1 MQVIHACHT
10 KYINISMKQQQIYV
24 ASLLT
29 LLCFVYSINCL
40 VVKIATI
47 LPADN
52 RRIFSIDRITPAI
65 QMAIDELSNNYTLV
79 ENLTFSVEYADSQ
92 CEIAEAINQAIDF
105 YINKK
110 VDVFFGPVC
119 DYAVAPVARQT
130 RFWNLPLISC
140 GAMARD
146 FSTYRKTQYPELTRV
161 GPVNFNS
168 LSSFFVQLFKHSNWK
183 SLKILYSREGHADVF
198 DDFCHL
204 CVEAIHYDII
214 EKAKEIKQD
223 YFRLVESSDL
233 RKVLL
238 EELGLTF
245 GGR

>member
-1 MQVIHACHT
+1 MG
-10 KYINISMKQQQIYV
+10 SKQRQTCCCIV
-24 ASLLT
+24 LLST
-29 LLCFVYSINCL
+29 VLSVSSI

-79 ENLTFSVEYADSQ
+79 ENLTFSVEYANSQ
-92 CEIAEAINQAIDF
+92 CSIAEGINQAIDF
-105 YINKK
+105 YINRK
-110 VDVFFGPVC
+110 VDAFFGPVC

-130 RFWNLPLISC
+130 RFWNIPLISG

-146 FSTYRKTQYPELTRV
+146 FAIYRKSQYPKLTRV

-168 LSSFFVQLFKHSNWK
+168 LSDFFVKLFRHSGWK
-183 SLKILYSREGHADVF
+183 SLKILYNRKGHANVF
-198 DDFCHL
+198 EDFCHL
-204 CVEAIHYDII
+204 CVEAIHYDMI
-214 EKAKEIKQD
+214 EKAREIKQD
-223 YFRLVESSDL
+223 YFRLDEKTDL
-233 RKVLL
+233 RKILFNEV
-238 EELGLTF
+238 GLTF